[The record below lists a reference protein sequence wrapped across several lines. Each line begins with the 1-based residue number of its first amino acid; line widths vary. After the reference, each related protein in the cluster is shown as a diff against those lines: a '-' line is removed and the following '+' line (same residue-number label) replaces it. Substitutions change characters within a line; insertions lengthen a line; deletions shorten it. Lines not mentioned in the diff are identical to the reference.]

1 MRESL
6 GFTLL
11 EVVLAA
17 AMLAMVVALC
27 ARVIQ
32 VPLVH
37 PGPMLTSAFT
47 ISESSGNRNP
57 ALDFNSH
64 VGDSINGRWRVSQHS
79 HGIVLVWVRSSE
91 SQP

>member
-1 MRESL
+1 MRENQ

-17 AMLAMVVALC
+17 AMLAMVVAVC

-32 VPLVH
+32 VPSVH
-37 PGPMLTSAFT
+37 PGPMLTNAFT
-47 ISESSGNRNP
+47 VTESSRNRNEV
-57 ALDFNSH
+57 LDFDSH

-79 HGIVLVWVRSSE
+79 HGVVLV
-91 SQP
+91 